1 LDVKACKS
9 DPVVSGSLQPN
20 LISPALRF
28 VFQAKIIGFYVSKLH
43 QSLLYGPGWDEKLRV
58 GEVSKRGWWHLV

>member
-1 LDVKACKS
+1 MNDTQKAVVPELATSYIFGCKS

-43 QSLLYGPGWDEKLRV
+43 QSLLYGWAWLG
-58 GEVSKRGWWHLV
+58 